1 MKQKKITSH
10 KPGERHD
17 RPVVPETWFYP
28 PLLTFI
34 STHRLLYILLCLVM
48 AAGLSVGLTAC
59 GDDEPLPDTPVV
71 PTPEPEPEPEPEPT
85 PGDTSRVRT
94 LAIIADW
101 REALA
106 EGTIPAIYN
115 LWIGAERH
123 TADARNIYRYTD
135 SLSAGPYAL
144 VAYNEPVGITIT
156 DSIASIDRTA
166 AGLLTAL
173 PGYLFAADSTVAV
186 AAGDTARVTLAMRRL
201 VVPITLRLDF
211 SEPARVAEANATL
224 SGMTAAI
231 TLPDGLPVDSGTV
244 ALAIDTI
251 AGGKG
256 LVMRLA
262 TFGAN
267 PDGAQRLEV
276 SVTLADG
283 RTLTFR
289 SDLTGRLE
297 GLEPIA
303 LRNTLDTAK
312 PDEPDEPDEPDNPDT
327 PDPEPEPE
335 PEPEPDPNPDP
346 DPDVPVG
353 NIDVEV
359 GDWVEGDGND
369 ITGEA
374 KPINNENP

>member
-1 MKQKKITSH
+1 
-10 KPGERHD
+10 
-17 RPVVPETWFYP
+17 
-28 PLLTFI
+28 
-34 STHRLLYILLCLVM
+34 M

-59 GDDEPLPDTPVV
+59 GEDDPLPDMPVV

-94 LAIIADW
+94 LAITADW
-101 REALA
+101 REALD
-106 EGTIPAIYN
+106 ENTIPAAYS
-115 LWIGAERH
+115 LWIGTERH

-144 VAYNEPVGITIT
+144 VAYNEPEGITIT

-256 LVMRLA
+256 LVMR
-262 TFGAN
+262 
-267 PDGAQRLEV
+267 
-276 SVTLADG
+276 
-283 RTLTFR
+283 
-289 SDLTGRLE
+289 
-297 GLEPIA
+297 
-303 LRNTLDTAK
+303 
-312 PDEPDEPDEPDNPDT
+312 
-327 PDPEPEPE
+327 
-335 PEPEPDPNPDP
+335 
-346 DPDVPVG
+346 PVG
-353 NIDVEV
+353 
-359 GDWVEGDGND
+359 WRCPSPWR
-369 ITGEA
+369 TGGRSLSA
-374 KPINNENP
+374 PT